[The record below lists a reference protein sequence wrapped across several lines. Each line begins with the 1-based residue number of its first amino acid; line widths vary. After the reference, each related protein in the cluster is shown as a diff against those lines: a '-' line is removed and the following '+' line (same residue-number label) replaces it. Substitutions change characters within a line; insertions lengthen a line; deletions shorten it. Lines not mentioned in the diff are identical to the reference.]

1 MEKAKIDSV
10 QLLALILLYEIGV
23 SFALNLASDA
33 GKNAWIA
40 VLISMCIGVILF
52 LLYFQLWKLYPDEL
66 PSTYTNKIV
75 GNFFGKIIT
84 FLYIVYFLYIS
95 SNILRNFGDLLLSF
109 SYQYT
114 PLSVVN
120 GMMMVVVI
128 YACYKGIETIAR
140 TAEISSMIFYTLL
153 VIALILIAVADIF
166 EFENLQPLFRDNWAA
181 TFKTVF
187 TQTIFVPFGEVVTF
201 LYILPYVNDKKKVPI
216 MGVVAIIITGLNLAL
231 IVSINIA
238 VLSAT
243 YAQVIPFPLLR
254 TIQLISIADFIER
267 LDVLFL
273 MAIFIGAFFKLL
285 VYVYVALIASTDLF
299 KLKSYKKLIY
309 PFGIIILFMS
319 MTIASNISEQIQEG
333 LKVIPLYLQFPFQ
346 VIIPIL
352 LLCIGLWKNRN
363 KLRKQREN
371 QQNQN
376 EENNNHSE
384 TSEQKENYVGYNLEN

>member
-1 MEKAKIDSV
+1 MIKRKYQSWE
-10 QLLALILLYEIGV
+10 LLQSLLQDLIC
-23 SFALNLASDA
+23 LNCIHQYCRPIRNLCS
-33 GKNAWIA
+33 GHS
-40 VLISMCIGVILF
+40 IS
-52 LLYFQLWKLYPDEL
+52 
-66 PSTYTNKIV
+66 
-75 GNFFGKIIT
+75 
-84 FLYIVYFLYIS
+84 
-95 SNILRNFGDLLLSF
+95 
-109 SYQYT
+109 
-114 PLSVVN
+114 
-120 GMMMVVVI
+120 
-128 YACYKGIETIAR
+128 
-140 TAEISSMIFYTLL
+140 
-153 VIALILIAVADIF
+153 
-166 EFENLQPLFRDNWAA
+166 
-181 TFKTVF
+181 
-187 TQTIFVPFGEVVTF
+187 
-201 LYILPYVNDKKKVPI
+201 
-216 MGVVAIIITGLNLAL
+216 
-231 IVSINIA
+231 
-238 VLSAT
+238 
-243 YAQVIPFPLLR
+243 LLR